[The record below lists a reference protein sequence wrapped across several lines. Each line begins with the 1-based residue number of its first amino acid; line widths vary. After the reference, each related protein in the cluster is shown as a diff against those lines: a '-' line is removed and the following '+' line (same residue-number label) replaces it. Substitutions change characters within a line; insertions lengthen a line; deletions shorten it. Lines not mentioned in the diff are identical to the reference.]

1 MTPQRIVP
9 TATACLAS
17 AALLCA
23 LAACSKPQPPDKER
37 PVEPQAAQMREAIE
51 RPIEQAKST
60 EHAVDEAAQQQRAAI
75 EAAGG

>member
-9 TATACLAS
+9 TATARLAS

-23 LAACSKPQPPDKER
+23 LAACAKPQPPDKER
-37 PVEPQAAQMREAIE
+37 PVEPQATQMREAIE
-51 RPIEQAKST
+51 RPIEQARST